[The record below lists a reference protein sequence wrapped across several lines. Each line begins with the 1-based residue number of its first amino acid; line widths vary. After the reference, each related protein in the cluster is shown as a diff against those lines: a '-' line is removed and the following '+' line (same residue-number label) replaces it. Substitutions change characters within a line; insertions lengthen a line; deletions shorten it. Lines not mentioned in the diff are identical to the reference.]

1 MKTKTR
7 LTIGAA
13 ALSGLAAYTFTTK
26 YSQWKQR
33 ETERLAAS
41 SEVITTARGP
51 IEYGKAGEGP
61 AILSIHGSPGGYD
74 SGMGLPQI
82 IDTHEF
88 TVIAPSRPGYLRTPL
103 SSGASPEEQADL
115 YAALLDELHIEQAIV
130 LATSGGGPS
139 ALQFALRHP
148 DRCRGLVLLCVVSK
162 RYVEEEVFQTLSPIR
177 RMGKQAINN
186 LVLFDPLIY
195 LWQSLASLQEHS
207 PLPDVLSSLSMASL
221 RKEGHRNDMQQYAA
235 MMPYPLKD
243 ISVPTFIAQGTA
255 DTDVP
260 FEHAQLLADSIPDA
274 RFVPV
279 SGADHLFFMTH
290 QKEFLPALQDFL
302 STF

>member
-13 ALSGLAAYTFTTK
+13 ALSGLAAYAFNTK
-26 YSQWKQR
+26 YTQWKQR
-33 ETERLAAS
+33 ETERLTTG
-41 SEVITTARGP
+41 SEVITTALGP
-51 IEYGKAGEGP
+51 VEYSKTGEGP
-61 AILSIHGSPGGYD
+61 ALLSIHGSPGGYD
-74 SGMGLPQI
+74 HGVGLPQI
-82 IDTHEF
+82 IDIREF

-103 SSGASPEEQADL
+103 SSGANPEEQADL
-115 YAALLDELHIEQAIV
+115 HAALLDELHIEQAIV
-130 LATSGGGPS
+130 LAASGGGPS

-148 DRCRGLVLLCVVSK
+148 DRCRGLVLLCVVSQ
-162 RYVEEEVFQTLSPIR
+162 RYVEKEVFQTLSPIA

-186 LVLFDPLIY
+186 LALFDPFIY
-195 LWQSLASLQEHS
+195 LLQSLASLQNS
-207 PLPDVLSSLSMASL
+207 PVPDVLSSLSQASL
-221 RKEGHRNDMQQYAA
+221 RKEGYRNDMHQFAA

-260 FEHAQLLADSIPDA
+260 FEHAQLLADSISGA
-274 RFVPV
+274 RLVPV
-279 SGADHLFFMTH
+279 PGGDHLFFITH

-302 STF
+302 STL